1 MMSDENNIGP
11 LATPTRF
18 LIENEAWNLTS
29 SFDQEMMNTFECN
42 FQIRSPML
50 NREHKWSLESPKDQ
64 PILSPPTP
72 PMSLSQSPTNSSVS
86 LTASPR
92 NSIEIQHQD
101 PIVTRRTRMHKKK
114 TEVDDDDDDGDYEYS
129 PKTTGHGGRK
139 RKIVFEGEDA
149 EERRKKF
156 LERNRVAAYKCRQ
169 KKKSW
174 MQDLEQKAEISTLR
188 NEELRNTVAQLK
200 EESMFLRNLLLSHGN
215 CDCESVQ
222 AYLRKTSAQIT
233 SNVFPKRESSFMLPQ
248 PNSYYESTGLTPFL
262 NTVISKEDK
271 HQDVRSYD
279 YFSQSHNI
287 A

>member
-1 MMSDENNIGP
+1 
-11 LATPTRF
+11 
-18 LIENEAWNLTS
+18 
-29 SFDQEMMNTFECN
+29 
-42 FQIRSPML
+42 
-50 NREHKWSLESPKDQ
+50 
-64 PILSPPTP
+64 
-72 PMSLSQSPTNSSVS
+72 
-86 LTASPR
+86 
-92 NSIEIQHQD
+92 
-101 PIVTRRTRMHKKK
+101 
-114 TEVDDDDDDGDYEYS
+114 
-129 PKTTGHGGRK
+129 
-139 RKIVFEGEDA
+139 
-149 EERRKKF
+149 
-156 LERNRVAAYKCRQ
+156 
-169 KKKSW
+169 